1 MRLDAGGLGSPALP
15 FSVGPPG
22 LERITL
28 FMIVKKFGGSSVKS
42 GDAILRLARTVKSH
56 LDRQPVV
63 VVSAMGKTT
72 NKLLEFAEHARRGDR
87 SRQAAVHIDRA
98 LGWVSFS
105 QSIRSRRTHAPIG

>member
-1 MRLDAGGLGSPALP
+1 
-15 FSVGPPG
+15 
-22 LERITL
+22 
-28 FMIVKKFGGSSVKS
+28 MIVKKFGGSSVKS

-63 VVSAMGKTT
+63 VVSSMGKTT

-105 QSIRSRRTHAPIG
+105 QSIRSGLTHAAIR